1 MFGGLRGVDQ
11 RRIQHVLVHD
21 LTRDLVGFF
30 DNSVD
35 AGQSPPL
42 TSPPCIRNTAR
53 VLQVR
58 LGLITMSEKALLQM
72 LVGGFFRHFRQR
84 LHKLFLGVI
93 DVLQLMHEQIFMV
106 LMSLLNKGRGDVPA
120 KRRKLM
126 TERRNNATK

>member
-1 MFGGLRGVDQ
+1 M
-11 RRIQHVLVHD
+11 
-21 LTRDLVGFF
+21 
-30 DNSVD
+30 
-35 AGQSPPL
+35 
-42 TSPPCIRNTAR
+42 
-53 VLQVR
+53 LQVR
-58 LGLITMSEKALLQM
+58 LGLIKMSEKALLQM

>member
-1 MFGGLRGVDQ
+1 M
-11 RRIQHVLVHD
+11 
-21 LTRDLVGFF
+21 
-30 DNSVD
+30 
-35 AGQSPPL
+35 
-42 TSPPCIRNTAR
+42 
-53 VLQVR
+53 R
-58 LGLITMSEKALLQM
+58 LGLIKMSEKALLQM

-106 LMSLLNKGRGDVPA
+106 LMSLLNKRRGDVPA

>member
-11 RRIQHVLVHD
+11 RRIQHVLFH
-21 LTRDLVGFF
+21 DLVGFF

-58 LGLITMSEKALLQM
+58 LGLIKMSEKALLQM

-93 DVLQLMHEQIFMV
+93 DVLQLM
-106 LMSLLNKGRGDVPA
+106 LNKGRGDVPA

-126 TERRNNATK
+126 SERRNNATK

>member
-1 MFGGLRGVDQ
+1 M
-11 RRIQHVLVHD
+11 
-21 LTRDLVGFF
+21 
-30 DNSVD
+30 
-35 AGQSPPL
+35 
-42 TSPPCIRNTAR
+42 
-53 VLQVR
+53 R
-58 LGLITMSEKALLQM
+58 LGLIKMSEKALLQM

-106 LMSLLNKGRGDVPA
+106 LMSLPNKGRGDVPA